1 MGNEGDIGLNPPRY
15 EDTSYHGYSTQ
26 SVRSDGRTLSRG
38 ESYEMDEYDMSSFFS
53 ELIEN

>member
-1 MGNEGDIGLNPPRY
+1 VGNEGDIGLNPPRY